1 MKNPQI
7 TITRTLLANA
17 IRFLSIDAVEKANS
31 GHPGAPMGMA
41 DIAEVLWNDFLKH
54 NPANPNWWNRD
65 RFILSNGHASML
77 LYSLLHLTGYD
88 VSIEDLKNFRQLHS
102 KTPGHPEYGHT
113 PGVETTTGPLGQGFA
128 NAVGIAL
135 AEKLLANQF
144 NRENFPIID
153 HYTYVFMGDGC
164 MMEGI
169 SHEAASLAGRWELGK
184 LIVFYD
190 DNGISIDGKVYKW
203 FIDDTKKRFEAYN
216 WHVIPNIDGHNPEEI
231 KKAIIEAQ
239 NETTKPSL
247 IICKTQIGY
256 GSPNKANTEAVHGA
270 PLGEKEVQETRK
282 NLNWHYPPFEIP
294 VEIYQAFDAREKGA
308 KLEHEWNLLF
318 SKYKETYPDLAKEL
332 ERRMNHHLPDNFDD
346 IIKNIAKQEKPQ
358 KEATRKT
365 SQNILN
371 RLVPNLPELLG
382 GSADLTHSNL
392 TNWKQYKD
400 IVGNHFDGDYIY
412 YGVREFGMSA
422 IMNGLFLHGGFR
434 PFGGTFLIFSDYA
447 RNAIRLSALMN
458 LGVIYILTHDSIA
471 IGEDGPTHQPI
482 EQIPSLRMIP
492 NLQVFRPYNYLEVLI
507 AWEYALKNTTNPTAI
522 LLTRQNVNMV
532 YNEDLDSIRKGAYI
546 IYGSTNADITIL
558 SSGSEVALA
567 IDTAKFIEDATSYK
581 VKVVS
586 MLSMEVFRNQTEE
599 YKLQILGNDKS
610 KRFAIEASTPVSWYE
625 WTNPENCFGIQTFGL
640 SAPGDVLM
648 KHFGFTPENLKNII
662 LNKMKSL

>member
-1 MKNPQI
+1 MKNTQI
-7 TITRTLLANA
+7 TLTKKQLSNA
-17 IRFLSIDAVEKANS
+17 IRFLSIDSVEKANS

-54 NPANPNWWNRD
+54 NPSNPNWWNRD

-77 LYSLLHLTGYD
+77 LYSLLHLSGYD
-88 VSIEDLKNFRQLHS
+88 VTIDDLKNFRQLHS

-135 AEKLLANQF
+135 AEKLLSNIF
-144 NRENFPIID
+144 NKENYPIVD

-169 SHEAASLAGRWELGK
+169 SHEAASLAGRWGLGK

-190 DNGISIDGKVYKW
+190 DNGISIDGKVSKW
-203 FIDDTKKRFEAYN
+203 LIDDTKKRFEAYN
-216 WHVIPNIDGHNPEEI
+216 WYVIPNIDGHNPDEI

-239 NETTKPSL
+239 NETSKPTL

-270 PLGEKEVQETRK
+270 PLGEKETQETRK
-282 NLNWHYPPFEIP
+282 NLDWQYPPFEIP
-294 VEIYQAFDAREKGA
+294 DEIYQAFNAKEKGA
-308 KLEHEWNLLF
+308 RFEREWNEMF
-318 SKYKETYPDLAKEL
+318 SNYKQQYPDLAKEF
-332 ERRMNHHLPDNFDD
+332 ERRMNHNLPENFEE
-346 IIKNIAKQEKPQ
+346 IIKNIAKNEKPQ

-371 RLVPNLPELLG
+371 HLAPHLPELLG

-392 TNWKQYKD
+392 TNWKNYKD
-400 IVGNHFDGDYIY
+400 IVGNDFKGDYIY

-422 IMNGLFLHGGFR
+422 IMNGIFLHGGFR

-447 RNAIRLSALMN
+447 RNAIRLSALMK
-458 LGVIYILTHDSIA
+458 LGVIYILTHDTIA
-471 IGEDGPTHQPI
+471 LGEDGPTHQPI

-492 NLQVFRPYNYLEVLI
+492 NLQVFRPFNYLEVLI
-507 AWEYALKNTTNPTAI
+507 AWEFALKNRSNPTA
-522 LLTRQNVNMV
+522 LLLSRQNITMS
-532 YNEDLDSIRKGAYI
+532 YNEDLDSIRKGAYVI
-546 IYGSTNADITIL
+546 FGDLNADITIL
-558 SSGSEVALA
+558 SSGSEVAIA
-567 IDTAKFIEDATSYK
+567 IDAAKSIQESTSYK

-586 MLSMEVFRNQTEE
+586 MLSMEVFRNQSEE
-599 YKLQILGNDKS
+599 YKTKILGDDKS
-610 KRFAIEASTPVSWYE
+610 KIFAIEASHPASWYE
-625 WTNPENCFGIQTFGL
+625 WTIPENCFGIQTFGV
-640 SAPGDVLM
+640 SAPGDIAM
-648 KHFGFTPENLKNII
+648 KYFGFTADNIKNKI
-662 LNKMKSL
+662 LNKLK